1 MGVFP
6 DRKVKADLT
15 SDIKITDMFSMN
27 LTLDEV
33 NDRIVGLHFLERVP
47 VFVTDGYGLPL
58 RISSDSV
65 APAVR
70 QFIRHNESD
79 LI

>member
-1 MGVFP
+1 
-6 DRKVKADLT
+6 
-15 SDIKITDMFSMN
+15 MN
-27 LTLDEV
+27 LMLDEA
-33 NDRIVGLHFLERVP
+33 NDRIVSLHFLERVP

-65 APAVR
+65 APVVE
-70 QFIRHNESD
+70 QFMRRIERD

>member
-1 MGVFP
+1 
-6 DRKVKADLT
+6 LT
-15 SDIKITDMFSMN
+15 TDIKITDMFSMN

-33 NDRIVGLHFLERVP
+33 NGRIVDLHFLERVP

-65 APAVR
+65 APAAEQFMR
-70 QFIRHNESD
+70 QNESD

>member
-1 MGVFP
+1 
-6 DRKVKADLT
+6 
-15 SDIKITDMFSMN
+15 MN
-27 LTLDEV
+27 LTLDAV

-47 VFVTDGYGLPL
+47 VLVTDGYGLSL

-65 APAVR
+65 APAVK
-70 QFIRHNESD
+70 QFMHQNESD